1 MDDCMDFDGNG
12 TVDPAEE
19 FWGEEMLCG
28 SSEEHRA
35 LFGDDGDFGGIE
47 WEDHDDFD
55 EDSEEDSDFE
65 LESAGLFRED
75 LEFMDE
81 DERREVLEEAGLD
94 PEEFEF

>member
-1 MDDCMDFDGNG
+1 MDDWMDFDGNG

-28 SSEEHRA
+28 SGEEHNA

>member
-1 MDDCMDFDGNG
+1 MDD
-12 TVDPAEE
+12 
-19 FWGEEMLCG
+19 
-28 SSEEHRA
+28 A
-35 LFGDDGDFGGIE
+35 LFGDDGDFVGIV

-75 LEFMDE
+75 LEVMDE